1 MDQDFIAQ
9 DFFGLPRTG
18 SSDGNAS
25 LLKKAL
31 KAFSQVISED
41 FDDCCQY
48 CIKKSISVWHYYGT
62 YSGDPRIPNV
72 LNELW
77 VLFLIDQD
85 AKTLKPK
92 EASAETQKSGLSLEP
107 LILPSL

>member
-9 DFFGLPRTG
+9 DFFGLLRTG

-25 LLKKAL
+25 VLKKAL

-41 FDDCCQY
+41 FDYRCLY
-48 CIKKSISVWHYYGT
+48 CVNNGISVWDYYCT
-62 YSGDPRIPNV
+62 YSGDQRIPNV
-72 LNELW
+72 LNVLW

-85 AKTLKPK
+85 AKTL
-92 EASAETQKSGLSLEP
+92 
-107 LILPSL
+107 